1 MGVQSLAGRVVTAR
15 PCLPAGRELQVAVQI
30 KPERLPGIAFITC
43 LQKQLPKRRGAVLE
57 GWGDFCSWGRPGLVC
72 VHGMAWHGMEGGQD
86 VRTGTCFV
94 SSALGSN
101 GQGMDPGEGRA
112 RGGQEA
118 ISIFLYLK
126 APYHIFS
133 PPN

>member
-43 LQKQLPKRRGAVLE
+43 LQKQLPKRCGAVLE

-72 VHGMAWHGMEGGQD
+72 VHGMAWHGGGSGCTDRD
-86 VRTGTCFV
+86 VFRLQCLGLKWTGD
-94 SSALGSN
+94 G
-101 GQGMDPGEGRA
+101 PW
-112 RGGQEA
+112 
-118 ISIFLYLK
+118 
-126 APYHIFS
+126 
-133 PPN
+133 